1 MKIQFIKGLKK
12 NYTIDRFRD
21 GIYFAED
28 TNEILV
34 NEVSYGLS
42 TLTKNAIYSAI
53 NSKVANVEFTVPGTF
68 KFLNGNGEVITTI
81 TLVTATQQ
89 QSGFMSAQD
98 KKALDDLINNKFTIK
113 ANDPIL
119 ALNDSK
125 ELFSNI
131 SLSYQDNK
139 IKLFGQGEEAI
150 SEIDASDFI
159 KDGMLSSVEL
169 VQDPEGKE
177 AGSYLKLVFNTDAGK
192 QPIFVNVT
200 KLVNQ
205 YDGSKLVLTGYQT
218 LEEDSTP
225 IVETDTVNEAIA
237 KLAKLIEENE
247 QISAAALVDLNNRIS
262 KAESSTSQTLQQAK
276 DYIDDSLTWIL
287 A

>member
-1 MKIQFIKGLKK
+1 MKIQFIKGLKQ

-53 NSKVANVEFTVPGTF
+53 NAKVASVEFTVPGTF
-68 KFLNGNGEVITTI
+68 KFLNGNGEVINTI

-89 QSGFMSAQD
+89 QAGFMSAED

-113 ANDPIL
+113 ASDSLL
-119 ALNDSK
+119 ALNENM
-125 ELFSNI
+125 ELFSKI
-131 SLSYQDNK
+131 SLSYEDNK
-139 IKLFGQGEEAI
+139 IKLFGQNKEAI

-159 KDGMLSSVEL
+159 KDGMLNQVEL
-169 VQDPEGKE
+169 VQDPEGEE
-177 AGSYLKLVFNTDAGK
+177 AGTYLKLVFNTDAGK
-192 QPIFVNVT
+192 QPILVNVT
-200 KLVNQ
+200 RLVNQ
-205 YDGSKLVLTGYQT
+205 YDGSKLVLTGYQA
-218 LEEDSTP
+218 LEENATP
-225 IVETDTVNEAIA
+225 ITETDTVNEAIA

-247 QISAAALVDLNNRIS
+247 QIAAAALVDINNRIS
-262 KAESSTSQTLQQAK
+262 KAESATSQTLQQAK
-276 DYIDDSLTWIL
+276 DYVDDSLTWIL

>member
-1 MKIQFIKGLKK
+1 MKIQFIKGLKN
-12 NYTIDRFRD
+12 NYTIDKFRD

-34 NEVSYGLS
+34 NDVSYGLS
-42 TLTKNAIYSAI
+42 TLTKNAIYTAI
-53 NSKVANVEFTVPGTF
+53 NSKVANVEFTIPGTF
-68 KFLNGNGEVITTI
+68 KFLDGNDNVLNTI
-81 TLVTATQQ
+81 TLVTATEQ
-89 QSGFMSAQD
+89 QSGFMSAED
-98 KKALDDLINNKFTIK
+98 KKALDDLVNNKFTVK
-113 ANDPIL
+113 VNDSLL

-125 ELFSNI
+125 ELFSKI
-131 SLSYQDNK
+131 SLSYQNNK
-139 IKLFGQGEEAI
+139 IKLFGQGEEPI

-159 KDGMLSSVEL
+159 KDGMLSSVEV
-169 VQDPEGKE
+169 VQDPEGEE

-192 QPIFVNVT
+192 QPILVNVT

-218 LEEDSTP
+218 LEENSTP

-262 KAESSTSQTLQQAK
+262 NNSTQTLQQAK

>member
-1 MKIQFIKGLKK
+1 MKIQFIKGLKN
-12 NYTIDRFRD
+12 NYTIDKFRD

-68 KFLNGNGEVITTI
+68 KFLNGNGDIITTI

-98 KKALDDLINNKFTIK
+98 KRALDNLINNKFTIK

-169 VQDPEGKE
+169 VQDPEGEE

-218 LEEDSTP
+218 LEENSTP

-262 KAESSTSQTLQQAK
+262 NNSTQTLQQAK

>member
-12 NYTIDRFRD
+12 NYTIDKFRD

-68 KFLNGNGEVITTI
+68 KFLNGNGDIITTI

-98 KKALDDLINNKFTIK
+98 KRALDDLINNKFTIK

-169 VQDPEGKE
+169 VQDPEGEE

-218 LEEDSTP
+218 LEENSTP

-262 KAESSTSQTLQQAK
+262 KAESATSQTLQQAK

>member
-1 MKIQFIKGLKK
+1 MKIQFIKGLKQ

-53 NSKVANVEFTVPGTF
+53 NAKVASVEFTVPGTF
-68 KFLNGNGEVITTI
+68 KFLNGNGDVINTI

-89 QSGFMSAQD
+89 QAGFMSAED
-98 KKALDDLINNKFTIK
+98 KKALDNLINNKFTIK
-113 ANDPIL
+113 ASDSLL
-119 ALNDSK
+119 ALNENM
-125 ELFSNI
+125 ELFSKI
-131 SLSYQDNK
+131 SLSYEDNK
-139 IKLFGQGEEAI
+139 IKLFGQNEEAI

-159 KDGMLSSVEL
+159 KDGMLNQVEL

-177 AGSYLKLVFNTDAGK
+177 AGTYLKLVFNTDAGK
-192 QPIFVNVT
+192 QPILVNVT

-205 YDGSKLVLTGYQT
+205 YDGSKLVLTGYQA
-218 LEEDSTP
+218 LEGNATP
-225 IVETDTVNEAIA
+225 ITETDTVNEAIA

-247 QISAAALVDLNNRIS
+247 QIAAAALVDINNRIS
-262 KAESSTSQTLQQAK
+262 NAESATTQTLQQAK
-276 DYIDDSLTWIL
+276 DYVDDSLTWIL

>member
-1 MKIQFIKGLKK
+1 MKIQFIKGLKQ

-53 NSKVANVEFTVPGTF
+53 NAKVASVEFTVPGTF
-68 KFLNGNGEVITTI
+68 KFLNGNGDVINTI

-89 QSGFMSAQD
+89 QAGFMSAED

-113 ANDPIL
+113 TSDSLL
-119 ALNDSK
+119 ALNENM
-125 ELFSNI
+125 ELFSKI
-131 SLSYQDNK
+131 SLSYEDNK
-139 IKLFGQGEEAI
+139 IKLFGQNEEAI

-159 KDGMLSSVEL
+159 KDGMLNYVEL

-177 AGSYLKLVFNTDAGK
+177 AGTYLKLVFNTDAGK

-205 YDGSKLVLTGYQT
+205 YDGSKLVLTGYQA
-218 LEEDSTP
+218 LEGNATP
-225 IVETDTVNEAIA
+225 ITETDTVNEAIA

-247 QISAAALVDLNNRIS
+247 QIAAAALVDINNRIS
-262 KAESSTSQTLQQAK
+262 NAESATTQTLQQAK
-276 DYIDDSLTWIL
+276 DYVDDSLTWIL

>member
-12 NYTIDRFRD
+12 NYTVDKFRD

-68 KFLNGNGEVITTI
+68 KFLNGNGDIITTI

-98 KKALDDLINNKFTIK
+98 KRALDDLINNKFTIK

-150 SEIDASDFI
+150 SEIDTSDFI

-169 VQDPEGKE
+169 VQDPEGEE
-177 AGSYLKLVFNTDAGK
+177 AGSYLKLIFNTDAGK

-218 LEEDSTP
+218 LEENSTP

-262 KAESSTSQTLQQAK
+262 KSESATSQTLQQAK
-276 DYIDDSLTWIL
+276 DYVDDSLTWIL

>member
-1 MKIQFIKGLKK
+1 MKIQFIKGLKN
-12 NYTIDRFRD
+12 NYTIDKFRD

-34 NEVSYGLS
+34 NDVSYGLS
-42 TLTKNAIYSAI
+42 TLTKNAIYTAI
-53 NSKVANVEFTVPGTF
+53 NSKVANVEFTIPGTF
-68 KFLNGNGEVITTI
+68 KFLDGNDNVLNTI
-81 TLVTATQQ
+81 TLVTATEQ
-89 QSGFMSAQD
+89 QSGFMSAED
-98 KKALDDLINNKFTIK
+98 KKALDDLVNNKFTVK
-113 ANDPIL
+113 VNDSLL

-125 ELFSNI
+125 ELFSKI
-131 SLSYQDNK
+131 SLSYQNNK
-139 IKLFGQGEEAI
+139 IKLFGQGEEPI

-159 KDGMLSSVEL
+159 KDGMLSSVEV
-169 VQDPEGKE
+169 VQDPEGEE

-192 QPIFVNVT
+192 QPILVNVT

-218 LEEDSTP
+218 LEENSTP

-247 QISAAALVDLNNRIS
+247 QISAAALVDLNNRLS
-262 KAESSTSQTLQQAK
+262 NSSTQTLQQAK